1 MSDLTNMSYLANM
14 PGLTST
20 PDLISTRGLISTP
33 GPTSEDES
41 VLVDYDDLLAFAS
54 GVFGSLGLPPA
65 AAAAAGEALCYGDL
79 TGLSSHGLANLT
91 RLYLP
96 LFSSGQVDPGAGLT
110 VLADRGASVLA
121 DARRALGLWAAG
133 EAMDLAADRAARYGI
148 GMVAVRG
155 ATHFGCAGQHA
166 ARAVGRGMI
175 GIVAS
180 NCGRQRIA
188 RPPGGKVAMLGTN
201 PVAVAAPAGDHPPF
215 ILDMSTTA
223 VPTGRV
229 RAAARAGTPVPAG
242 WLEDDAGNPVTDPA
256 AFDRGDAHLLWLG
269 ASPGSCTGPAGSYS
283 ESSGAYSGSAGS
295 YGGASGAYKGFGLG
309 LAVEILAA
317 LVPGA
322 GFGPAPEALSG
333 TGGPSGRDDDIGFW
347 VAAIDPPRDP
357 EAVRDDAQ
365 ALFGALLDCPPVRED
380 EPVRYPGWHEA
391 DRARRHRANGVPLP
405 AALYRE
411 LTEVAAARGLPSPP
425 PRSPA
430 PRNGSAA
437 PGSGSTLGS
446 VATGNAAPG
455 SGAPKGGAPSA
466 RLPGGHAPN
475 GHVSSGHA
483 PKGTVSEGT
492 VSEGTVSEDGG
503 KRPVDG
509 VLVKVLIHRRD
520 DRGMKLE
527 PEASRCVRRGEL
539 HELVTTSQSR
549 TEPGTRID
557 RVGFL
562 GFAEMACGGVIDR
575 GDEVW
580 AGDRLVGTVLG
591 FDACHF
597 PNHYN
602 ILVTT
607 DEPRTGL
614 DLALEPGTPV
624 GFRPARAR

>member
-1 MSDLTNMSYLANM
+1 M
-14 PGLTST
+14 PV
-20 PDLISTRGLISTP
+20 LI
-33 GPTSEDES
+33 
-41 VLVDYDDLLAFAS
+41 DYDDLLAFAS
-54 GVFGSLGLPPA
+54 SVFTSLGMPAA

-79 TGLSSHGLANLT
+79 TGLSSHGLTNLT

-96 LFSSGQVDPGAGLT
+96 LFESGRVDPGASLT
-110 VLADRGASVLA
+110 MLADRGASVLA
-121 DARRALGLWAAG
+121 DSGRGLGLWAAG
-133 EAMDLAADRAARYGI
+133 EAMELAADRAARYGI

-229 RAAARAGTPVPAG
+229 RAAARAGVPVSTG

-256 AFDRGDAHLLWLG
+256 AFDRGEAHLLWLG
-269 ASPGSCTGPAGSYS
+269 GS
-283 ESSGAYSGSAGS
+283 SSGS
-295 YGGASGAYKGFGLG
+295 YKGFGLG

-333 TGGPSGRDDDIGFW
+333 DGRPSGRDDDIGFW
-347 VAAIDPPRDP
+347 VAAIDPLRHPD
-357 EAVRDDAQ
+357 AVRDDAH
-365 ALFGALLDCPPVRED
+365 ALFGALLDCPPVRAG

-391 DRARRHRANGVPLP
+391 DRAGRHRANGVPLS
-405 AALYRE
+405 AALYQE
-411 LTEVAAARGLPSPP
+411 LAEVAAARGLPFPL
-425 PRSPA
+425 PR
-430 PRNGSAA
+430 GSAA
-437 PGSGSTLGS
+437 
-446 VATGNAAPG
+446 A
-455 SGAPKGGAPSA
+455 
-466 RLPGGHAPN
+466 
-475 GHVSSGHA
+475 
-483 PKGTVSEGT
+483 
-492 VSEGTVSEDGG
+492 SEDGA
-503 KRPVDG
+503 KRPVSG

-520 DRGMKLE
+520 DRGMELE
-527 PEASRCVRRGEL
+527 PYASRCVRQGEV
-539 HELVTTSQSR
+539 HELVTTSQSG

-562 GFAEMACGGVIDR
+562 GFAEISCGGVIDR
-575 GDEVW
+575 GDQVW
-580 AGDRLVGTVLG
+580 IGDRLIGTVLG

-602 ILVTT
+602 ILITAA
-607 DEPRTGL
+607 EPRTGL
-614 DLALEPGTPV
+614 DLALEPETPV
-624 GFRPARAR
+624 RFARR